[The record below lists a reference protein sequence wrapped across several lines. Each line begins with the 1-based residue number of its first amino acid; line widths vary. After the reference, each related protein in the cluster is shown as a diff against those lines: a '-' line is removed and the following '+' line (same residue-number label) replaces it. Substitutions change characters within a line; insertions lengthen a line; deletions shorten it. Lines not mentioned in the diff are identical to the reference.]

1 MTLSTMNMK
10 RKGKSAMSSQP
21 HAQRMVYLDHS
32 ATTPVR
38 PEVLAAM
45 LPYYADKFGNP
56 SSVHRWGR
64 EARKAV
70 YASRNNVASLI
81 GASPEEIVF
90 TSGGTEADNL
100 AIKGVAQA
108 NRKQGNHLITS
119 QIEHHAVLNTF
130 QTLEKQGFDVT
141 YVPCDKYGF
150 IDPDDVRK
158 AITKDTILISIMHGQ
173 NEVGTLEPI
182 EEIGEIAREHNVLLH
197 SDAVQSAGKVPI
209 NVNDLNVDL
218 LSLSSHKIYGPK
230 GVGALFVRKGIRLVP
245 QAIGGAHERR
255 LRAGT
260 ENVSG
265 LVGFGEACRLA
276 QIELPQ
282 ELKRLSKLRDRL
294 IEGLLNAIPDTVL
307 NGHPVQRL
315 PHNVNVSIK
324 HVEGEAMLLNLDL
337 MGIAASS
344 GSACTSGSLEP
355 SHVLLA
361 MGLSHET
368 AHGSLRMSLGKSNT
382 VEDIDYVIKV
392 LPPIV
397 ERLRSMSVFGP
408 QNSSS

>member
-1 MTLSTMNMK
+1 
-10 RKGKSAMSSQP
+10 MSSQR
-21 HAQRMVYLDHS
+21 HTQRTVYLDHS

-45 LPYYADKFGNP
+45 LPYYAGKFGNP
-56 SSVHRWGR
+56 SSIHRWGR

-70 YASRNNVASLI
+70 DAGRSKIASLI

-108 NRKQGNHLITS
+108 KKKQGNHLITS
-119 QIEHHAVLNTF
+119 QLEHHAVLHTF
-130 QTLEKQGFDVT
+130 ETLEKQGFNVT
-141 YVPCDKYGF
+141 YVPCDKYGL
-150 IDPDDVRK
+150 INPDDVRK
-158 AITKDTILISIMHGQ
+158 AITKNTILISIMHGQ

-182 EEIGEIAREHNVLLH
+182 EAIGKIAREHNILLH

-209 NVNDLNVDL
+209 NVDDLNVDL

-230 GVGALFVRKGIRLVP
+230 GVGALFVRKGTRLVS
-245 QAIGGAHERR
+245 QTTGGAQEKR

-265 LVGFGEACRLA
+265 IVGFGEACRLA
-276 QIELPQ
+276 EIELPQ
-282 ELKRLSKLRDRL
+282 ESKRLAKLRDRL
-294 IEGLLNAIPDTVL
+294 IEGILSEIPDTVL

-337 MGIAASS
+337 MGVGASS

-361 MGLSHET
+361 MGIPHEI

-382 VEDIDYVIKV
+382 VEDIDYVIDV

-397 ERLRSMSVFGP
+397 KRLRAMSVFGP
-408 QNSSS
+408 PSK